1 MHRCVTDVFPEVT
14 VPIGMSIA
22 NTQVYIL
29 DDSQNVVPIG
39 VAGNLCIGGDG
50 LARGYLNY
58 PELTKDK
65 FIPDPFSS
73 KVGARLYKT
82 GDIARYLDDTK
93 VEFLGRR
100 DDQVKIRGFR
110 IELGE
115 IEYTLSQHPL
125 VKNLVLISHEDS
137 LGEKQ
142 IVAYIVST
150 QTHMLNTRDLR
161 RFLSKKLP
169 EYMMPSL
176 FIFLETLPMTA
187 NGKVDRSSLPVPNLE
202 RPEICENFVGPR
214 DALEITLKKIWEEC
228 LKVRSIGVR
237 DNFFELGGN
246 SIQAAQIFSKI
257 RKTIGKKI
265 SLAVLF
271 QAPTIEQLAMFIRE
285 EGAAAQWSSL
295 VSIQPYGSR
304 QPLFCMHAGAGT
316 VLLYR
321 SLSQHLGSDQPV
333 YGLQAKGLNGD
344 EPPHTRIEDMAAHY
358 IKEIRKVQTEGPY
371 FLAGYCLGGIL
382 AFEMAQQLTRQGHI
396 VALVA
401 SINGVSP
408 TYTDSSNLLDIE
420 EEDNLDEINSPL
432 SNEISDLWKKI
443 MRTNFKAKIIF
454 LIYKLVNY
462 NQRYKIRKLFYKFYI
477 SRNLPL
483 PEALGKYYFLETN
496 DDIAKAYKPKPY
508 PGKMIIFR
516 SPGIYPDPHLGW
528 SGLLTGGIE
537 TRDISGEHRNRREIM
552 NEPFVQR
559 TAKELNYYLRTHTIP
574 L

>member
-1 MHRCVTDVFPEVT
+1 
-14 VPIGMSIA
+14 
-22 NTQVYIL
+22 
-29 DDSQNVVPIG
+29 
-39 VAGNLCIGGDG
+39 
-50 LARGYLNY
+50 
-58 PELTKDK
+58 
-65 FIPDPFSS
+65 
-73 KVGARLYKT
+73 
-82 GDIARYLDDTK
+82 
-93 VEFLGRR
+93 
-100 DDQVKIRGFR
+100 
-110 IELGE
+110 
-115 IEYTLSQHPL
+115 
-125 VKNLVLISHEDS
+125 
-137 LGEKQ
+137 
-142 IVAYIVST
+142 
-150 QTHMLNTRDLR
+150 
-161 RFLSKKLP
+161 
-169 EYMMPSL
+169 
-176 FIFLETLPMTA
+176 
-187 NGKVDRSSLPVPNLE
+187 
-202 RPEICENFVGPR
+202 
-214 DALEITLKKIWEEC
+214 
-228 LKVRSIGVR
+228 
-237 DNFFELGGN
+237 
-246 SIQAAQIFSKI
+246 
-257 RKTIGKKI
+257 
-265 SLAVLF
+265 
-271 QAPTIEQLAMFIRE
+271 
-285 EGAAAQWSSL
+285 
-295 VSIQPYGSR
+295 
-304 QPLFCMHAGAGT
+304 

-559 TAKELNYYLRTHTIP
+559 TAKELNYYLMKHTIP